1 MEAKAFRP
9 EQIEARRAAVA
20 KHEHDKKARE
30 ELLDKRKGDRGAPAS
45 RWATRT

>member
-9 EQIEARRAAVA
+9 EQIEAWRAAVA

-30 ELLDKRKGDRGAPAS
+30 ELLDSAKAGAGAPAS
-45 RWATRT
+45 R